1 MTAGQDCVIRLYSR
15 TRYCT
20 VVYCNALHCSVLYS
34 CTRGRKRLS
43 HHTTHLAHTESLL
56 ARDVG
61 WAVLDVAVSGAG
73 DCLVYS
79 SWSDH
84 LHAVQLDRGQPGDR
98 PHTPLTLSQVT
109 RADQSYVALCRATWT
124 LI

>member
-1 MTAGQDCVIRLYSR
+1 MSHVTAVSGWAGL
-15 TRYCT
+15 YCT
-20 VVYCNALHCSVLYS
+20 VLYCTVLYFTVLYTVLWS
-34 CTRGRKRLS
+34 RTRGRKRLN
-43 HHTTHLAHTESLL
+43 HHNTHLAHTESLL

-84 LHAVQLDRGQPGDR
+84 LHAVQLDRGEPGDR

-109 RADQSYVALCRATWT
+109 RADQS
-124 LI
+124 

>member
-1 MTAGQDCVIRLYSR
+1 M
-15 TRYCT
+15 
-20 VVYCNALHCSVLYS
+20 
-34 CTRGRKRLS
+34 
-43 HHTTHLAHTESLL
+43 
-56 ARDVG
+56 
-61 WAVLDVAVSGAG
+61 LDVAVSGAG

-109 RADQSYVALCRATWT
+109 RAELIRAM
-124 LI
+124 

>member
-1 MTAGQDCVIRLYSR
+1 M
-15 TRYCT
+15 
-20 VVYCNALHCSVLYS
+20 
-34 CTRGRKRLS
+34 
-43 HHTTHLAHTESLL
+43 
-56 ARDVG
+56 G

-109 RADQSYVALCRATWT
+109 RATRA
-124 LI
+124 I

>member
-1 MTAGQDCVIRLYSR
+1 M
-15 TRYCT
+15 
-20 VVYCNALHCSVLYS
+20 
-34 CTRGRKRLS
+34 
-43 HHTTHLAHTESLL
+43 
-56 ARDVG
+56 
-61 WAVLDVAVSGAG
+61 SGAG

-109 RADQSYVALCRATWT
+109 RANILMLRYAKADQR
-124 LI
+124 